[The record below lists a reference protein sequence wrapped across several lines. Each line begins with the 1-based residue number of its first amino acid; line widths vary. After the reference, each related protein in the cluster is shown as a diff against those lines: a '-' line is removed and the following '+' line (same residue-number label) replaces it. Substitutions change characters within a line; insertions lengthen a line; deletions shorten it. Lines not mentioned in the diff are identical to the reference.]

1 MKSMSHRKHINPN
14 VMNRFRYSQE
24 TAIEKPFNWQQL
36 LRLLQYLKPYSK
48 NLLPKSIIVV
58 LINTAIR
65 LAIPLIIGYL
75 ILEKAIYYKDADLLV
90 QLIIIVGV
98 LYLISYLA
106 NYYRIRWTNQLGQNV
121 IYDIRKHLFTHVQ
134 SLSNN
139 FFDQRSAG
147 SILSV
152 L

>member
-1 MKSMSHRKHINPN
+1 MSKQCHHRKHINPN

-65 LAIPLIIGYL
+65 LA
-75 ILEKAIYYKDADLLV
+75 
-90 QLIIIVGV
+90 
-98 LYLISYLA
+98 
-106 NYYRIRWTNQLGQNV
+106 
-121 IYDIRKHLFTHVQ
+121 
-134 SLSNN
+134 SL
-139 FFDQRSAG
+139 
-147 SILSV
+147 
-152 L
+152 